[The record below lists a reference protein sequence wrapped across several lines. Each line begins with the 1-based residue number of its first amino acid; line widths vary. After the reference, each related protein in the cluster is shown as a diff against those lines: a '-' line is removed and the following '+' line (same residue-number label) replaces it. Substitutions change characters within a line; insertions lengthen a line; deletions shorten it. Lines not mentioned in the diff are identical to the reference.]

1 MNKSVKKG
9 TRTYVYD
16 TEGATEIE
24 TRNYGS
30 WGDPAGY
37 SETLYQGKNKLY
49 FIYGIGGAESPYP
62 EEDIKPLTAKEAKA
76 W

>member
-1 MNKSVKKG
+1 MKKSVKKG
-9 TRTYVYD
+9 NRTSVYD
-16 TEGATEIE
+16 TEGATEIK
-24 TRNYGS
+24 TVNHGT

-62 EEDIKPLTAKEAKA
+62 EEDIKPIAAKDAKV

>member
-1 MNKSVKKG
+1 MKKSVKKG
-9 TRTYVYD
+9 NRTSVYD
-16 TEGATEIE
+16 TEGATEIK
-24 TRNYGS
+24 TVNHGT

-62 EEDIKPLTAKEAKA
+62 EEDIKPSAAKDAKV